1 MYQNWPKGVKAIFGI
16 KKTPGFVGGKS
27 EIQSLIFSKVD
38 WSVARVKSWL
48 KTHKFKISYI
58 DESKNYWRAR
68 QQDPKQY
75 TRFATSN
82 PPESVEKYLR
92 MAVLLATRTY
102 DDPEELLSELQSY
115 LEDVVYTIYEEQESD

>member
-38 WSVARVKSWL
+38 WSVAKVKNWL
-48 KTHKFKISYI
+48 KSHKFKFGYI
-58 DESKNYWRAR
+58 DESKNYWRVR
-68 QQDPKQY
+68 QHEPNEYQ
-75 TRFATSN
+75 RFATSN

-92 MAVLLATRTY
+92 NAVRLAAKHY
-102 DDPEELLSELQSY
+102 SDPEDLLNDLQHY
-115 LEDVVYTIYEEQESD
+115 LEDVVYTLYDEQED

>member
-1 MYQNWPKGVKAIFGI
+1 MKTNWPKGVKAIFGI
-16 KKTPGFVGGKS
+16 KQVPGFVGGKS
-27 EIQSLIFSKVD
+27 EIQSLLFLRNVWSLSKVT
-38 WSVARVKSWL
+38 AWL
-48 KTHKFKISYI
+48 KKYGFRYDNI

-92 MAVLLATRTY
+92 NAVRLAAKHY
-102 DDPEELLSELQSY
+102 IDPEDLLNDLQHY
-115 LEDVVYTIYEEQESD
+115 LEDVVYTIYEEQED